1 LDVACKQLPIS
12 PCLVEYPHASA
23 THKVAA
29 TLAGIAVTLDPRR
42 RIALY

>member
-23 THKVAA
+23 IHKVAA
-29 TLAGIAVTLDPRR
+29 TQVSIAVTLDPLR